1 VKQKHI
7 LPLFLFVQI
16 IILQIIPFFPEY
28 VERYYSNGLY
38 PVITSFSRTLF
49 GGIPFSVG
57 DFIYFILIFLILRW
71 LWIKRKTWKLD
82 WKDNALT
89 VLSFVSIFY
98 FMFHLLWAMNY
109 YRQPLFEKMAIERD
123 YSDEELLRFT
133 KKLIVKTNA
142 IQNQITKNSSEK
154 VVFPYSQEQAFQMN
168 MNGYENLAISHP
180 FFSYSNLSA
189 KKSLI
194 SLPLTYMGFGGY
206 LNPFTN
212 EAQVNY
218 LGPMYNFPTT
228 SCHEMA
234 HQLGFASETECNFI
248 GFLASVNNDNL
259 YFQYSGYSF
268 ALRYC
273 LGNWEMRNKPIFD
286 QLVKTVHPG
295 ILKNYQESK
304 DFRAEYETA
313 IQTGFHLFYDNFLKL
328 NQQADGM
335 QSYSKFVNLMVNYY
349 GKKNHEL

>member
-1 VKQKHI
+1 MKQKHI

-16 IILQIIPFFPEY
+16 IILQIVPYFPEY

-38 PVITSFSRTLF
+38 PFIASFSRTVF
-49 GGIPFSVG
+49 GGIPFSIG
-57 DFIYFILIFLILRW
+57 DLIYFILIFFILKW
-71 LWIKRKTWKLD
+71 FWKKRKTWNSD
-82 WKDNALT
+82 WRNNALH
-89 VLSFVSIFY
+89 VLSFLSVFY
-98 FMFHLLWAMNY
+98 FMFHMLWAINY

-123 YSDEELLRFT
+123 YSDEQLLRFT
-133 KKLIVKTNA
+133 KKLIAKTNA
-142 IQNQITKNSSEK
+142 IQNQLTKDNNAK
-154 VVFPYSQEQAFQMN
+154 VVFPYSQEKAFIMN
-168 MNGYENLAISHP
+168 LNGYENLANSYS
-180 FFSYSNLSA
+180 FFSYANLSA

-218 LGPMYNFPTT
+218 LGPMYNFPST

-248 GFLASVNNDNL
+248 GYLATVKNDNL

-273 LGNWEMRNKPIFD
+273 LGNWEMRDKVIFK
-286 QLVKTVHPG
+286 QLLKTVHPG

-304 DFRAEYETA
+304 DFRAAKSCICRRLYRPTN
-313 IQTGFHLFYDNFLKL
+313 NF
-328 NQQADGM
+328 
-335 QSYSKFVNLMVNYY
+335 NLI
-349 GKKNHEL
+349 